1 MRSAGRYAPAMR
13 AALAALLAAMA
24 LLLCSALGA
33 AADASAPVDV
43 IPLNAA
49 INPITAGYIEHD
61 LQQAQRDNAAAAI
74 IELDTPG
81 GLDSAMRQII
91 RAMSS
96 SSVPVVVYVSPPGAR
111 AGSAGVFITMAA
123 DVAAMA
129 PSTNIGAAHP
139 VGLPGQPS
147 QPSPS
152 GQPTGA
158 AQGTQPSQSAPPQ
171 SDSDVE
177 ATKVLNDSVAYI
189 RSLAESHGRNADWAE
204 QAVRQSVSVSNQ
216 QALDQHIVDLQA
228 NSMADLLAKL
238 DGRTIRR
245 PDGTT
250 MTLHTAGASVQRL
263 PMSPFEE
270 LLSYIADPTVA
281 YLLMLVGVYGV
292 IFELASPGA
301 ILPGVLGGLALILG
315 LLSLGMLPVNYAGL
329 ALMLFSFLL
338 FVADIKMPTHGI
350 LTAGG
355 ILSFLLG
362 SFALFNT
369 GPSGLGIAIPIILGV
384 TAATALF
391 FTSIVRLGVRARKAR
406 PTTGVYELIGKVGEA
421 RSDLKPKGSVWVNGE
436 WWKAQSAEP
445 VESGAKVEV
454 LDVDGLTLVVRKA
467 A

>member
-1 MRSAGRYAPAMR
+1 MR
-13 AALAALLAAMA
+13 AALAAVLAAMA
-24 LLLCSALGA
+24 LLLCGALGA
-33 AADASAPVDV
+33 AADTGAQVNV

-49 INPITAGYIEHD
+49 INPITAGYVVHD
-61 LQQAQRDNAAAAI
+61 LQQAQQDGAAAAI

-81 GLDSAMRQII
+81 GLDTAMRQII

-96 SSVPVVVYVSPPGAR
+96 STVPVVVYVSPSGAR
-111 AGSAGVFITMAA
+111 AGSAGVFITMAS

-139 VGLPGQPS
+139 VGLGGTPAQPN

-152 GQPTGA
+152 AQPG
-158 AQGTQPSQSAPPQ
+158 PSSPGQ
-171 SDSDVE
+171 SDADIE

-228 NSMADLLAKL
+228 NNIADLLAKL
-238 DGRTIRR
+238 DGRTVTR

-250 MTLHTAGASVQRL
+250 MTLHTAGASVRRL
-263 PMSPFEE
+263 PMSPFED

-281 YLLMLVGVYGV
+281 YLLMLIGVYGL
-292 IFELASPGA
+292 IFELSTPGA

-338 FVADIKMPTHGI
+338 FVADVKMPTHGI

-369 GPSGLGIAIPIILGV
+369 GQSGLGIAIPVILGV

-436 WWKAQSAEP
+436 WWKAQSEEP
-445 VESGAKVEV
+445 LESGAKVEV
-454 LDVDGLTLVVRKA
+454 LAVEGLTLVVRKA